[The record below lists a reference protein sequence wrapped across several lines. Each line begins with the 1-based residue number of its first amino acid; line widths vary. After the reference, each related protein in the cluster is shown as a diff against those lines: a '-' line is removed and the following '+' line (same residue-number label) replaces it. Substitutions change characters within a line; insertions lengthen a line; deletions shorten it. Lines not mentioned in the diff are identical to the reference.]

1 MLEISSP
8 TAPFSNSLASLFFKV
23 KPRKTAAGLIRTK
36 RLLPHI
42 VPKNFRLP
50 FIPMAPKAAPKF
62 DAAPAIITRP
72 PVAHPQVSGDA
83 TEEKS
88 GLVVT
93 WAKHLSEVRE
103 SQALRYQVFAGEMGA
118 NIKTSAAY
126 PELDMDLFDDYCEH
140 LIVRD
145 EATQQVV
152 GTYRLL
158 TPVQAKRVGCFY
170 TDTEF
175 DLTRLRAQRDSM
187 VELGRSCVHP
197 DFRHGGV
204 IMSLGR
210 ELFQF
215 MARNQFSAMIGCASI
230 PLNLGADVPASLWA
244 KLSQSHMAPV
254 SEQVT
259 PRTPLRLDGLDH
271 TLNVEPPPLLKGYLR
286 LGTKVLGPP
295 AWDAEFNSAD
305 LPVMAKMS
313 DLSPRYKKHFQ
324 IDC

>member
-8 TAPFSNSLASLFFKV
+8 TAPFAGSLASLFFKS
-23 KPRKTAAGLIRTK
+23 KLETALPCPRPVRSAEQPVTTEDKAGL
-36 RLLPHI
+36 
-42 VPKNFRLP
+42 
-50 FIPMAPKAAPKF
+50 
-62 DAAPAIITRP
+62 
-72 PVAHPQVSGDA
+72 S
-83 TEEKS
+83 
-88 GLVVT
+88 VT
-93 WAKHLSEVRE
+93 WARHLSEVRE
-103 SQALRYQVFAGEMGA
+103 AQALRYDVFAGEMGA
-118 NIKTSAAY
+118 KLKTRQDN
-126 PELDMDLFDDYCEH
+126 PKHDIDMFDDYCEH

-145 EATQQVV
+145 LHTAQVV

-187 VELGRSCVHP
+187 VELGRSCVHK

-215 MARNQFSAMIGCASI
+215 MARNNFAAMIGCASI
-230 PLNLGADVPASLWA
+230 PLNMGADVPASLWA
-244 KLSQSHMAPV
+244 KLSTTHLAPV
-254 SEQVT
+254 QEHVT
-259 PRTPLRLDGLDH
+259 PRTPLPLEGLNSTLDVD
-271 TLNVEPPPLLKGYLR
+271 PPAMLKGYLR

-295 AWDAEFNSAD
+295 AWDADFNSAD
-305 LPVMAKMS
+305 LPVMARMS

-324 IDC
+324 LD

>member
-1 MLEISSP
+1 
-8 TAPFSNSLASLFFKV
+8 
-23 KPRKTAAGLIRTK
+23 
-36 RLLPHI
+36 
-42 VPKNFRLP
+42 
-50 FIPMAPKAAPKF
+50 
-62 DAAPAIITRP
+62 
-72 PVAHPQVSGDA
+72 
-83 TEEKS
+83 
-88 GLVVT
+88 
-93 WAKHLSEVRE
+93 
-103 SQALRYQVFAGEMGA
+103 MGA
-118 NIKTSAAY
+118 NIKTTVSH
-126 PELDMDLFDDYCEH
+126 PNLDIDLFDDYCEH

-145 EATQQVV
+145 QSTDQVV

-175 DLTRLRAQRDSM
+175 DLTRLRSQRDSM
-187 VELGRSCVHP
+187 VELGRSCVHK

-215 MARNQFSAMIGCASI
+215 MARNKFSAMIGCASI
-230 PLNLGADVPASLWA
+230 PLNMGADVPASLWA

-259 PRTPLRLDGLDH
+259 PRTPLPLEGLNSTLD
-271 TLNVEPPPLLKGYLR
+271 VEPPAMLKGYLR

-295 AWDAEFNSAD
+295 AWDVDFNSAD
-305 LPVMAKMS
+305 LPVMARMS

-324 IDC
+324 LD